1 MPGEVPSAR
10 ARYGHLTPISRASHY
25 NLQAELPAM
34 LHHLGIFL
42 QICAMTLL
50 PLIILYQLQFGF
62 QLVVMPVLTVIG
74 FAVFW
79 IGTQLREKT

>member
-1 MPGEVPSAR
+1 
-10 ARYGHLTPISRASHY
+10 
-25 NLQAELPAM
+25 M
-34 LHHLGIFL
+34 LHHIGIFL
-42 QICAMTLL
+42 QICAMAFL

-62 QLVVMPVLTVIG
+62 RLIAMPVCTVIG